1 MQALQ
6 ILGDLGI
13 NAKPEDI
20 PKSQTCQKTFS
31 YASTLKTHK
40 VTHNRVNDF
49 KCVTHYKMFSYA
61 ITLKTH

>member
-13 NAKPEDI
+13 NAKPKDI
-20 PKSQTCQKTFS
+20 LKSQTHQKTFS
-31 YASTLKTHK
+31 YASIPKTHK
-40 VTHNRVNDF
+40 VTHNRVNNF
-49 KCVTHYKMFSYA
+49 NTLYKMFYYA